1 MTPLFN
7 VLLTT
12 ATEETEYLFGL
23 DAQLLFSTAVTAV
36 NIFVLFLIL
45 SYLLFD
51 PARELLKKR
60 ADKITS
66 DRETAKQAKEEA
78 LASKEEYEA
87 KLKNIDKEAEQILAD
102 ARKRALKKE
111 NEIID
116 EAKEEAARILQRA
129 NNEIALEK
137 KRAMDDVKK
146 EMIEIASIMAQKVVS
161 SQIDTTI
168 SDALVEE
175 TLNEIGD
182 GTWQSK

>member
-23 DAQLLFSTAVTAV
+23 DAQLLFSTAVTAI
-36 NIFVLFLIL
+36 NIFILFVLL

-51 PARELLKKR
+51 PAREMLKKR
-60 ADKITS
+60 AEKITS
-66 DRETAKQAKEEA
+66 ERETAKQAKEEGIA
-78 LASKEEYEA
+78 FKEEYEA
-87 KLKNIDKEAEQILAD
+87 RLRNVDKEAEAILSE
-102 ARKRALKKE
+102 ARKKALKKE
-111 NEIID
+111 EQIIS
-116 EAKEEAARILQRA
+116 EAKEEAARIIERA

-137 KRAMDDVKK
+137 KRALDEVKT
-146 EMIEIASIMAQKVVS
+146 EVIEIASMMAGKVVAAN
-161 SQIDTTI
+161 IDTKI

-182 GTWQSK
+182 STWLS